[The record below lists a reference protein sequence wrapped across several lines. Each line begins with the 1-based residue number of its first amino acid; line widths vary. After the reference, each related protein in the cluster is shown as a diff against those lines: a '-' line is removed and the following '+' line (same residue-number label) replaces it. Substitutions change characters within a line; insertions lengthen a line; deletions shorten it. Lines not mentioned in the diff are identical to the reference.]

1 MNKKL
6 FVATLLLLAHPW
18 GVANDVDETVEA
30 AGQEFLLRAAEYAGY
45 QIEAT
50 DTLRNQRLVWIQSD
64 GEQQSVE
71 IGSGGQISE
80 FRSGGMKNEVSAD
93 VFELA
98 NKLFYASFPL
108 DNGQRAITLVVDRES
123 SRVMVI
129 ESKKPQQSEST
140 HRAQVK
146 IYQGQLDNADV
157 VLKPLPVT
165 EKMAGVR
172 LTAHYSDEIAYEH
185 IYLNPHRVTWHGVTG
200 PEAGI
205 ADTERYE
212 AYEIRE
218 GVFLVSWSEKVLT
231 THMIF
236 LFDFATGHE
245 IGTIF
250 GYEPE
255 HDKTVLET
263 IGARTDVV
271 QGPAD

>member
-1 MNKKL
+1 MKKAL
-6 FVATLLLLAHPW
+6 FFATLLLVTYSW
-18 GVANDVDETVEA
+18 GEAKDVDATVEA

-50 DTLRNQRLVWIQSD
+50 DRLRKQRLVWMEPD
-64 GEQQSVE
+64 GEQHSVE
-71 IGSGGQISE
+71 IGDGGRIRV
-80 FRSGGMKNEVSAD
+80 FRSASTRVEVSAD

-98 NKLFYASFPL
+98 DDLFYASFSL
-108 DNGQRAITLVVDRES
+108 DDGKRALTLVMDRES
-123 SRVMVI
+123 SRVLVI
-129 ESKKPQQSEST
+129 ESRRPDQSEGT

-146 IYQGQLDNADV
+146 ISQGQLDNEDV
-157 VLKPLPVT
+157 ALEPLPVT

-172 LTAHYSDEIAYEH
+172 LIAHYSDEIAYEH
-185 IYLNPHRVTWHGVTG
+185 IYLNPIRVTWHGVTG

-212 AYEIRE
+212 AYEIRDD
-218 GVFLVSWSEKVLT
+218 VFLVSWSEKVLT

-236 LFDFATGHE
+236 LFNFATDNE

-255 HDKTVLET
+255 HDKAVLET
-263 IGARTDVV
+263 IGARTVVV

>member
-1 MNKKL
+1 MKRAL
-6 FVATLLLLAHPW
+6 FVATLLFVMQSW
-18 GVANDVDETVEA
+18 GDTKDVDATAET

-50 DTLRNQRLVWIQSD
+50 DRLLDQHLVWLNSD
-64 GEQQSVE
+64 GEEHGVE
-71 IGSGGQISE
+71 IGDDGRIRE
-80 FRSGGMKNEVSAD
+80 FRSASTTVEVSAN

-98 NKLFYASFPL
+98 KDLFYASFSL
-108 DNGQRAITLVVDRES
+108 DDGKRALTLVVDREN
-123 SRVMVI
+123 SRVLEI
-129 ESKKPQQSEST
+129 ESRRPVQSEGT

-146 IYQGQLDNADV
+146 ISQGQLDNEDV
-157 VLKPLPVT
+157 VLEPLPVT

-172 LTAHYSDEIAYEH
+172 LIAHYSDEIAYEH
-185 IYLNPHRVTWHGVTG
+185 IYLNPIRVTWHGVTG

-212 AYEIRE
+212 AYEIRD

-236 LFDFATGHE
+236 LFNFAADNE

-255 HDKTVLET
+255 HNKAVLET
-263 IGARTDVV
+263 IGARTVVV
-271 QGPAD
+271 QGPVD